1 MKRAIQNG
9 ASTGNAETDAT
20 VQKWK
25 LQGKLMRAVPFAK
38 GKRKA
43 LKGAGDWPQ
52 GKQCDSYIDHSAG
65 SPMSSA
71 AMIRWASSNSS
82 LLAYLYPQKKPETVE
97 EGWQA
102 LLPGC
107 RVVPSGCWCF
117 HVAGSM
123 VKADNPRGAERCVPK
138 DTLMNCMD
146 PAAGAFHMMS
156 RRNCSCFA
164 QRPAAPPCL
173 FGDMRPAKL
182 LAIISACRAAGV
194 THIIEQG
201 RYGGLS
207 AYMYALHGFKVTSV
221 ELLPL
226 VEVSAAM
233 RTLAPQLTMVD
244 ADGRASVIKLVN
256 AAPKDEKLAVIFDG
270 EKRHTAYETY
280 LSVKQRVSLAAFDD
294 SNLDLGDF
302 PKMLQTRGEA
312 AWHTW
317 DCAFM
322 REHDDSRPLRFLEK
336 ELISAGK
343 ELLAKELSTGGAGNA
358 VQKLR
363 RQRQIDEHG
372 RLMFH
377 GGMVRRQAR
386 NPCDLIQPRPYFDWL
401 LGSLLTARR
410 LDSCLGRRTSRV
422 FTRRLCEAGS
432 HGSLRD
438 PHLGSKARL
447 PCLQACAARWYLL
460 CSSFHSSIPRLQLYA
475 QGQPSKGRVGR
486 WGVLLYLR
494 PASAV

>member
-1 MKRAIQNG
+1 MKRAIQYG

-25 LQGKLMRAVPFAK
+25 LKGKLMRAVPFAK
-38 GKRKA
+38 VKGKA

-52 GKQCDSYIDHSAG
+52 GKECDSYIDHSAG
-65 SPMSSA
+65 SPMNSA

-256 AAPKDEKLAVIFDG
+256 AGTPLTRRTCPSSSASASPPLTIPIWTWATSRRCSRRAARPPGTHGTAPSCGSTTTRA
-270 EKRHTAYETY
+270 R
-280 LSVKQRVSLAAFDD
+280 SVSLRRN
-294 SNLDLGDF
+294 S
-302 PKMLQTRGEA
+302 
-312 AWHTW
+312 
-317 DCAFM
+317 
-322 REHDDSRPLRFLEK
+322 SRPGR
-336 ELISAGK
+336 
-343 ELLAKELSTGGAGNA
+343 NC
-358 VQKLR
+358 LR
-363 RQRQIDEHG
+363 RSSARVGPATLYRSFAAKG
-372 RLMFH
+372 RLT
-377 GGMVRRQAR
+377 
-386 NPCDLIQPRPYFDWL
+386 
-401 LGSLLTARR
+401 STA
-410 LDSCLGRRTSRV
+410 G
-422 FTRRLCEAGS
+422 
-432 HGSLRD
+432 
-438 PHLGSKARL
+438 
-447 PCLQACAARWYLL
+447 
-460 CSSFHSSIPRLQLYA
+460 
-475 QGQPSKGRVGR
+475 
-486 WGVLLYLR
+486 
-494 PASAV
+494 